1 MTDVWR
7 LPAIAPWEKS
17 CTKQHTQQEKEC
29 CVNQTR
35 EHIAQYG
42 IHLERIL
49 IFHRHGHLSVHKQQ
63 VDHRQSEQQQ
73 ELCVPPSFLYCC

>member
-35 EHIAQYG
+35 EHIAPDS
-42 IHLERIL
+42 IRLERIL
-49 IFHRHGHLSVHKQQ
+49 IFHRHSHLTMHKQQ
-63 VDHRQSEQQQ
+63 IDHR
-73 ELCVPPSFLYCC
+73 